1 MTFSEAITACMGNYA
16 IFRGRAR
23 RAEFWWFL
31 LFCILMHWAASLT
44 AAVSGAGWDFDQRFH
59 HTFFERPVFDR
70 ISDDG
75 KEASS
80 INIPSGWARGGHLT
94 WNEEGEVQLGRGRC
108 AAKDPLSEEG
118 GCIEWR
124 SEPGQRAYHHRSH
137 REDHGEG
144 PVLAG
149 LVSLALILPLI
160 AAAVQRLLDTGRSGW
175 WLLLFLTVIGNIWL
189 IWWLARPSQG
199 KKNRHGPKPAF

>member
-80 INIPSGWARGGHLT
+80 INIRSGWARGGHLT
-94 WNEEGEVQLGRGRC
+94 WNEEGRCGWGAGAVLPKSHWRKAAVSNGDQSRASAPSSPIIAGSWGWGRC
-108 AAKDPLSEEG
+108 
-118 GCIEWR
+118 W
-124 SEPGQRAYHHRSH
+124 PGWYR
-137 REDHGEG
+137 
-144 PVLAG
+144 
-149 LVSLALILPLI
+149 
-160 AAAVQRLLDTGRSGW
+160 W
-175 WLLLFLTVIGNIWL
+175 
-189 IWWLARPSQG
+189 PSSC
-199 KKNRHGPKPAF
+199 R